1 MGSLRRGVSK
11 PITDIFTSD
20 TDIDRR
26 NLSRTVPMKVLCLGM
41 GRTGTASLRSALK
54 QLGFEDTYHMM
65 SASVENPPDCLL
77 WSDALAAKYDNTGR
91 SFGKD
96 KWDALL
102 GHCQAVCDWP
112 AASFASELVAA
123 YPDAKVVLTTRD
135 VDTWFKSTKATVD
148 RRAQDRF
155 LKALSYVDW
164 ASSMY
169 YPMLR
174 KYWDSVFMGDFDK
187 NAKRVF
193 LSHNERVRSLVHPDR
208 LLEFRMSDG
217 WEPLCK
223 FLDCPIPAGP
233 FPHVN
238 EGDSFIKR
246 VSRRNRL
253 QLCNVLFRWSTWV
266 LSCWILYTLTRGWR
280 TT

>member
-1 MGSLRRGVSK
+1 MWFRRQGISK
-11 PITDIFTSD
+11 PIADIFTNDS
-20 TDIDRR
+20 DIDRR
-26 NLSRTVPMKVLCLGM
+26 KLSRTVPMKVLCLGL

-77 WSDALAAKYDNTGR
+77 WSEALAAKYDNTGQT
-91 SFGKD
+91 FGKD

-123 YPDAKVVLTTRD
+123 YPEAKVILTTRD
-135 VDTWFKSTKATVD
+135 VDNWFISTKATVD
-148 RRAQDRF
+148 WRVNDGF
-155 LKALSYVDW
+155 LRALSYVDW

-169 YPMLR
+169 HPMLW
-174 KYWDSVFMGDFDK
+174 KYWNSVFMGDFDK
-187 NAKRVF
+187 NAKGVF
-193 LSHNERVRSLVHPDR
+193 LSHNERVRSLVPPDR
-208 LLEFRMSDG
+208 LLEFCMSDG

-223 FLDCPIPAGP
+223 FLECPIPAGP

-246 VSRRNRL
+246 VRRRNYL
-253 QLCNVLFRWSTWV
+253 QLCNVLFRWSTWA
-266 LSCWILYTLTRGWR
+266 LACWILYTLTRSGGS
-280 TT
+280 T